1 MRTTKKYVFFWT
13 KEDVYS
19 NFYYF
24 PFEHKGLKFKWA
36 EQAIMYRK
44 AKLFK
49 ANSIAEKI
57 LYAKTP
63 DECKKLGRSRD
74 IPFDDKVW
82 DENKMQ
88 IFKEILL
95 DKFKNPSLKKQMLST
110 GDRKFA
116 EASPYDKIWGIG
128 LRETHPDVLDE
139 SKWKG
144 QNLLGEILTEV
155 KKELI
160 S

>member
-1 MRTTKKYVFFWT
+1 
-13 KEDVYS
+13 
-19 NFYYF
+19 
-24 PFEHKGLKFKWA
+24 
-36 EQAIMYRK
+36 MYRK

-49 ANSIAEKI
+49 ANSIAEQI

-95 DKFKNPSLKKQMLST
+95 DKFKNPSLKRQILST

-128 LRETHPDVLDE
+128 IRETHPDVLDE

-160 S
+160 N